1 MTVQVQNL
9 GPEDLEEASEIVYK
23 FWSLNSEFEPT
34 IELKDKMPSDMKADI
49 SRRMGRDDQIILV
62 AKSETGVI
70 GLIRIE
76 IKTDSFYGSKKWGN
90 IVEFYVMPRSRH
102 KEVGKA
108 LLDKALQRLKDADIK
123 SVTAE
128 FPTQNTPAFG
138 FYEKNGFRP
147 FLSVYAADLS

>member
-1 MTVQVQNL
+1 MNVQVQNL
-9 GPEDLEEASEIVYK
+9 EPEDLEEASEIVHK

-34 IELKDKMPSDMKADI
+34 IELKDKMQSDMKEDI
-49 SRRMGRDDQIILV
+49 RKRMGSDDQIILV
-62 AKSETGVI
+62 AKSEKEVL
-70 GLIRIE
+70 GLVRIE
-76 IKTDSFYGSKKWGN
+76 IKTDAFYGSKQWGN
-90 IVEFYVMPRSRH
+90 IVEFYVLPRSRR

-108 LLDKALQRLKDADIK
+108 LLNTALERLKEKNIK

-128 FPTQNTPAFG
+128 FPTQNVPAVG